1 MQHPSAGVLV
11 LAGSLLAA
19 RAGGAEA
26 ERAPEKALEPLYVL
40 TYDHGGLVLWG
51 HDHFAAKLREAVQ
64 WLERYPGF
72 RIGLDNEAWTYDELA
87 ATDRPLLAE
96 LREDLARYRGRLGI
110 GTATYGQPLSTFI
123 GGESNV
129 RQVAYALRA
138 DREHLG
144 VTPSVY
150 LMSEHAMHSQMPQ
163 ILAGFGFSAAIM
175 RTHYM
180 MYGYNP
186 TFDVPVGW
194 WVGLDGSRLP
204 AVPTYPGEGAEFG
217 KTPVDNWVLTRCPG
231 PECRGSLEEFR
242 ARFAHIRPLLAT
254 RADDSDLKQ
263 EALVRDHEGDPG
275 IRWILLE
282 DLASILPRPTR
293 EMRTGPNDFAVRM
306 PWGYCGNEIWDR
318 SRAAEVQVL
327 TAERLAAMERL
338 LGHGTHE
345 AELDVAWKNLLV
357 AQHHDVEIVGLLP
370 DARRFLSASTSASAG
385 VRGAA
390 LRAIASRMK
399 GDGFTQV
406 TAVNPLPWPR
416 REWLETS
423 LSLGPGGP
431 KALAVRQ
438 GSRIVPSLL
447 LSAHRGSSGRLVE
460 ARVGFAAEVPGLA
473 AGAFSIVAA
482 SSAPP
487 SPSPGVEIDVAG
499 LGIRTPLV
507 EARLD
512 PRGGIASLVDR
523 RTGRPLLAP
532 GRRSGILAGRVDGV
546 DVESHGRWSLRAAG
560 EDRPWAVA
568 TERGFAGAIPYT
580 LRLTFRADTP
590 RVDARVEP
598 HFEGER
604 IGLLSD
610 DPRDAVSAF
619 VHEHKLRFK
628 LYPAVGE
635 RAVGVRDLPFAVG
648 ETGQRYVEGNDWTA
662 VADESGG
669 IAFLNR
675 GEMGSIREDDGA
687 FSLVLAF
694 AMHYIWG
701 TRMLE
706 GDFAYEFA
714 VLPFRGA
721 WSEALL
727 PRQALDYGFPLATLA
742 GPAGDGTLGAEVPFL
757 DVAGDG
763 VLLSALYP
771 EGDHVVARV
780 FESRG
785 RGATASIRSRRGSLS
800 LHEVDLR
807 GREVGPAGETLSL
820 RPWQFR
826 TVRLDVEPRHD

>member
-1 MQHPSAGVLV
+1 MRHPSAWVLV
-11 LAGSLLAA
+11 LAGCLLPA
-19 RAGGAEA
+19 RVGEA
-26 ERAPEKALEPLYVL
+26 EGDRAPKSSVGPLYLL

-64 WLERYPGF
+64 WLDRYPSF
-72 RIGLDNEAWTYDELA
+72 KIGLDNEAWTYDELA

-96 LREDLARYRGRLGI
+96 LREDLARYRGRLGV
-110 GTATYGQPLSTFI
+110 GTCTYGQPLSTFI
-123 GGESNV
+123 GGESNI
-129 RQVAYALRA
+129 RQVAYAVRA

-163 ILAGFGFSAAIM
+163 ILDGFGFSAAIM

-186 TFDVPVGW
+186 TFDLPVGQ

-204 AVPTYPGEGAEFG
+204 AVPTYVGEGAEFG
-217 KTPVDNWVLTRCPG
+217 RTPVDNWVLTRCPG
-231 PECRGSLEEFR
+231 PECKGSLEEFR
-242 ARFAHIRPLLAT
+242 ARFSRIRPLLAT
-254 RADDSDLKQ
+254 RADDSDLKR
-263 EALVRDHEGDPG
+263 EALVRKHEGDPG
-275 IRWILLE
+275 VRWILLE
-282 DLASILPRPTR
+282 DLASMLPRTTE

-318 SRAAEVQVL
+318 GRAAEVQVL
-327 TAERLAAMERL
+327 AAERLAAMERL
-338 LGHGTHE
+338 LGRGGHE
-345 AELDVAWKNLLV
+345 AELDTAWKNLLV
-357 AQHHDVEIVGLLP
+357 AQHHDVQIVGLLP
-370 DARRFLSASTSASAG
+370 DARRFVSASMAASAG
-385 VRGAA
+385 VRDAA
-390 LRAIASRMK
+390 LRAIASSMK
-399 GDGFTQV
+399 GEGFTQV

-416 REWLETS
+416 REWIETS
-423 LSLGPGGP
+423 LSFGPGGP

-438 GSRIVPSLL
+438 GSRTVPSTLL
-447 LSAHRGSSGRLVE
+447 AAHRRSSGGLVE
-460 ARVGFAAEVPGLA
+460 ARVAFAADVPGLG

-482 SSAPP
+482 DGAVPP
-487 SPSPGVEIDVAG
+487 PSPGVTVDAAG
-499 LGIRTPLV
+499 LRVLTPLV

-512 PRGGIASLVDR
+512 PQGGIASLVDR

-532 GRRSGILAGRVDGV
+532 GRRGGVLAGRIEGV

-560 EDRPWAVA
+560 ESVPWAVA
-568 TERGFAGAIPYT
+568 AERGFVGPIPYT
-580 LRLTFRADTP
+580 LRLTFRPDTP
-590 RVDARVEP
+590 RIDARVEL

-635 RAVGVRDLPFAVG
+635 RAVGVRDLPFAVA
-648 ETGQRYVEGNDWTA
+648 ETGQRSVEGNDWTA
-662 VADESGG
+662 VADAGG
-669 IAFLNR
+669 GVAFLNR
-675 GEMGSIREDDGA
+675 GEMGSVREDDGA
-687 FSLVLAF
+687 FSVALAF

-714 VLPFRGA
+714 VLPFSGP
-721 WSEALL
+721 WSDAAL
-727 PRQALDYGFPLATLA
+727 PQQALDYGFPLVTSA
-742 GPAGDGTLGAEVPFL
+742 GPAGDGTLGEEARFL
-757 DVAGDG
+757 DVEGDG

-771 EGDHVVARV
+771 EGDHVLARV

-785 RGATASIRSRRGSLS
+785 RGATASIRSRRGRLS
-800 LHEVDLR
+800 LREVDLR
-807 GREVGPAGETLSL
+807 GREAGPVGETLPL

-826 TVRLDVEPRHD
+826 TIRVDVAP

>member
-1 MQHPSAGVLV
+1 MRHPSAWVLV
-11 LAGSLLAA
+11 LAGCLLAVV
-19 RAGGAEA
+19 GEA
-26 ERAPEKALEPLYVL
+26 QGERAPKKAVEPLYLL

-64 WLERYPGF
+64 WLERYPDLKL
-72 RIGLDNEAWTYDELA
+72 GLDNEAWTYDELA

-96 LREDLARYRGRLGI
+96 LQEDLARYRGRLGI
-110 GTATYGQPLSTFI
+110 GTCTYGQPLSTFI

-129 RQVAYALRA
+129 RQVAYAVRT

-163 ILAGFGFSAAIM
+163 ILDGFGFSAAIM

-186 TFDVPVGW
+186 TFDLPVGQ

-204 AVPTYPGEGAEFG
+204 AVPTYVGEGAEFG
-217 KTPVDNWVLTRCPG
+217 KTPIDNWVLTRCPG

-242 ARFAHIRPLLAT
+242 ARFPQIHPLLAT

-263 EALVRDHEGDPG
+263 EALVREHEGDPG

-327 TAERLAAMERL
+327 TAERLAAMELL
-338 LGHGTHE
+338 LGHGGHE
-345 AELDVAWKNLLV
+345 AELDTAWKNLLV
-357 AQHHDVEIVGLLP
+357 AQHHDVQIVGLLP
-370 DARRFLSASTSASAG
+370 EARRFLSASMEASAR
-385 VRGAA
+385 VRDAA
-390 LRAIASRMK
+390 LQAIASRMK
-399 GDGFTQV
+399 GEGLTQV

-423 LSLGPGGP
+423 LSFGPGGP

-438 GSRIVPSLL
+438 GARTVPSTL
-447 LSAHRGSSGRLVE
+447 LSAHRRSSGGLVE
-460 ARVGFAAEVPGLA
+460 ARVAFGAEVPGLS

-482 SSAPP
+482 DAPP
-487 SPSPGVEIDVAG
+487 PPPSGVAIDVAG
-499 LGIRTPLV
+499 QRIVTPLV

-523 RTGRPLLAP
+523 RTNRPLFAN
-532 GRRSGILAGRVDGV
+532 GRRSGVLAGRIDGV
-546 DVESHGRWSLRAAG
+546 DVESRGRWSLHSAG
-560 EDRPWAVA
+560 EDTPWAVA
-568 TERGFAGAIPYT
+568 TERGFAGPIPYT
-580 LRLTFRADTP
+580 LRLTFRPDTP
-590 RVDARVEP
+590 RIDARVEL
-598 HFEGER
+598 HLEGER
-604 IGLLSD
+604 MGLLSD
-610 DPRDAVSAF
+610 DRRDAVSAF

-635 RAVGVRDLPFAVG
+635 RAVGVRDLPFAVA

-662 VADESGG
+662 VADEGG
-669 IAFLNR
+669 GVAFLNR
-675 GEMGSIREDDGA
+675 GEMGSVREEDGA

-706 GDFAYEFA
+706 GEFAYEFA
-714 VLPFRGA
+714 ALPFSGA
-721 WSEALL
+721 WSEAAL
-727 PRQALDYGFPLATLA
+727 PRQAQDYGFPLVTLG
-742 GPAGDGTLGAEVPFL
+742 GPPGDGTLGEEARFL
-757 DVAGDG
+757 DVEGDG

-771 EGDHVVARV
+771 EGDHVLARV
-780 FESRG
+780 FESQG
-785 RGATASIRSRRGSLS
+785 RAATASLRSRLVKASLR
-800 LHEVDLR
+800 EVDLR
-807 GREVGPAGETLSL
+807 GREAGPVGETLSL

-826 TVRLDVEPRHD
+826 TLRLDVEP